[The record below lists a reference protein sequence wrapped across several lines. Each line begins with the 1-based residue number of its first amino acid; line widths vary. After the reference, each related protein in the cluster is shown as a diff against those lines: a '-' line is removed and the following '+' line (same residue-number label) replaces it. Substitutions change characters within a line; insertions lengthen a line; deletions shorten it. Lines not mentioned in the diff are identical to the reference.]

1 MKGRTVFITSFAVI
15 AIVAIFYIGSQF
27 AEQNYKFH
35 GSLFDPFQDAYPF
48 ELTDHNGNL
57 FRMADQRG
65 KVVLLF
71 FGYTNCPDVCPA
83 TMSDF
88 NLIHGLLGEQVD
100 KVVFLLVTVDPERDT
115 SEKLGE
121 YVTSFNTAFIGL
133 SGTPEELQAV
143 WDGYYIFQEKEEGLD
158 GHDGEGAGYL
168 VSHTARIY
176 VVDTEGK
183 LRLTFP
189 SDISNLDM
197 ASDVEY
203 LANE

>member
-1 MKGRTVFITSFAVI
+1 
-15 AIVAIFYIGSQF
+15 
-27 AEQNYKFH
+27 
-35 GSLFDPFQDAYPF
+35 
-48 ELTDHNGNL
+48 
-57 FRMADQRG
+57 
-65 KVVLLF
+65 
-71 FGYTNCPDVCPA
+71 
-83 TMSDF
+83 MSDF
-88 NLIHGLLGEQVD
+88 NKIHGLLGEQVD

-115 SEKLGE
+115 REKLGE

-158 GHDGEGAGYL
+158 GHDGERASYL
-168 VSHTARIY
+168 VSHAARIY

-189 SDISNLDM
+189 SDMSSLDM